1 MFAEQMVH
9 TEPSPQVCIMFDLH
23 FYRSGVKAA
32 VAIGFY
38 GIKSET
44 HDLLELT
51 HLHNE
56 SKRVVYT

>member
-1 MFAEQMVH
+1 MLAEQMGH
-9 TEPSPQVCIMFDLH
+9 TEPSPQACIMFDLH
-23 FYRSGVKAA
+23 FYHLGVKAV

-51 HLHNE
+51 HLHNA
-56 SKRVVYT
+56 SKRLVYT